1 MTVAAQYSVIAGPH
15 DLKVVTELASN
26 SPETKIATAA
36 TIGCFEDGFTLS
48 WQLGYEDVTA
58 DCTGETVIDGVYTGV
73 KSASLEGVLLGYDAY
88 RTSVQN
94 LIWPHGEF
102 GEVTEIGKM
111 SAFGSTGATGTN
123 SSLLVAVPRA
133 GTPGAVATQRW
144 YFYCAAP
151 DPDETFAINF
161 NNKPQAVPVS
171 FRLHPIINED
181 AIDAGTDGNRI
192 YYPSD
197 NVSSLNLAQHSYRLW
212 RRLAV

>member
-15 DLKVVTELASN
+15 DLKVITSLDSD
-26 SPETKIATAA
+26 SPEPNFATAS
-36 TIGCFEDGFTLS
+36 TIGCFEDGFTLN

-58 DCTGETVIDGVYTGV
+58 DCAGETVIDGIYTGV

-88 RTSVQN
+88 MTTIQN

-111 SAFGSTGATGTN
+111 SAFGSTGSTGTN

-133 GTPGAVATQRW
+133 GTPGAVKTQRW
-144 YFYCAAP
+144 YFYCATP

-161 NNKPQAVPVS
+161 NNKPQAIPVS

-181 AIDAGTDGNRI
+181 AISAGTSGNKVF
-192 YYPSD
+192 YPSD
-197 NVSSLNLAQHSYRLW
+197 DVSGLTLADYSYRLW